1 MKFNKEFLKLYAVTD
16 RSWIGNRSMSEEV
29 EKALKSGVTCL
40 QIREKNICDE
50 EYLSRSIELRK
61 ICNKYNVP
69 FIVDDN
75 VEIALASGADGVH
88 VGQKDLLNRDIR
100 AMIGSD
106 KILGISANSVE
117 LAIAAEKAGADYIG
131 VGSIQLSPTKGES
144 KVLSL
149 EYVQEICSSVSIP
162 VVAIGGVN
170 EQTIPKLK
178 GTGVAGVAVISAI
191 FGKDDVAEA
200 TYKLK
205 KLVDESL

>member
-1 MKFNKEFLKLYAVTD
+1 MKFTKELLRLYAVTD

-29 EKALKSGVTCL
+29 EKALKAGVTCL
-40 QIREKNICDE
+40 QIREKNISYE
-50 EYLSRSIELRK
+50 EYLSKSIELRK

-75 VEIALASGADGVH
+75 VEVALASGADGVH
-88 VGQKDLLNRDIR
+88 VGQKDIVNKDVRS
-100 AMIGSD
+100 MIGD
-106 KILGISANSVE
+106 DMILGISANSVE

-149 EYVQEICSSVSIP
+149 KYVQEICSSVSIP
-162 VVAIGGVN
+162 VVAIGGIN
-170 EQTIPKLK
+170 EENIPKLK
-178 GTGVAGVAVISAI
+178 GIGVAGVAVISAI
-191 FGKDDVAEA
+191 FGKEDVAEA

-205 KLVDESL
+205 KIVDENI

>member
-16 RSWIGNRSMSEEV
+16 RGWIGNRSMSEEV
-29 EKALKSGVTCL
+29 EKSLKAGVTCL
-40 QIREKNICDE
+40 QIREKNISDE

-88 VGQKDLLNRDIR
+88 VGQKDLLNRNIR

-170 EQTIPKLK
+170 EQNIPKLK

-205 KLVDESL
+205 KIVDENL

>member
-29 EKALKSGVTCL
+29 EKSLKAGVTCL
-40 QIREKNICDE
+40 QIREKNISDE

-88 VGQKDLLNRDIR
+88 VGQKDLLNRNIR

-149 EYVQEICSSVSIP
+149 EYVQEICHSVSIP

-170 EQTIPKLK
+170 EQNIPKLK
-178 GTGVAGVAVISAI
+178 DTGVAGVAVISAI

-205 KLVDESL
+205 KLVDENL

>member
-16 RSWIGNRSMSEEV
+16 RGWIGNRSMSEEV
-29 EKALKSGVTCL
+29 EKSLKAGVTCL
-40 QIREKNICDE
+40 QIREKNISDE

-61 ICNKYNVP
+61 ICNKYNVL

-88 VGQKDLLNRDIR
+88 VGQKDLLNRNIR

-170 EQTIPKLK
+170 EQNIPKLK
-178 GTGVAGVAVISAI
+178 DTGVAGVAVISAI

-205 KLVDESL
+205 KLVDENL